1 MTTTHEAPKIDGR
14 IRQVTGKWGA
24 RYYESPE
31 GERYPSVTTILSVL
45 GKPALVPWAAK
56 VEREAVVEAAANLY
70 VDAPLEPKMSRPT
83 YVATLLDRVGKL
95 KAYQKQSAK
104 ALEIGSQAHKLVEWN
119 IRKELGQVPG
129 PEPEIGPDAL
139 TAFAAYEEWRKSV
152 ALVPIWSEQVVYHP
166 EERYAGTMDLFA
178 MANLR
183 GKARRGIVDFKT
195 SKAIYPEA
203 LIQVAAYA
211 KAVEAMGHGSVDVG
225 WIVRLPKA
233 QNDPGFEVVTIEG
246 LDELFAVFLNLK
258 AVYEW
263 QLKLAGAATAGGNAM
278 DGTPAAI

>member
-31 GERYPSVTTILSVL
+31 GQRYPSVTTILGVL

-70 VDAPLEPKMSRPT
+70 VDAPPEKMSRPS
-83 YVATLLDRVGKL
+83 YIATLLDRVGKL

-119 IRKELGQVPG
+119 IRKELGQAPG

-139 TAFAAYEEWRKSV
+139 VAFAAYEEWRKSV
-152 ALVPIWSEQVVYHP
+152 NLVPIWSEQVVYHP
-166 EERYAGTMDLFA
+166 IERYAGTMDLFA

-183 GKARRGIVDFKT
+183 GKAERGIVDFKT

-211 KAVEAMGHGSVDVG
+211 KAVEAMGHGAVDVA

-246 LDELFAVFLNLK
+246 LEDLYQVFLNLK
-258 AVYEW
+258 AVYNW
-263 QLKLAGAATAGGNAM
+263 QLSAGASR
-278 DGTPAAI
+278 DGSAAKDGASAE